1 MIPLEVWNARVLDM
15 VQALCGSVSPNF
27 RRVTL
32 SNEAGV
38 WKIHILLEQESEED
52 REEIEE
58 IASAFD
64 ALQSTNTPRDFDVE
78 VTNVPLPLPEA
89 PTRVIFCR
97 REPYDR

>member
-1 MIPLEVWNARVLDM
+1 MIPLEIWNARVLDM

-32 SNEAGV
+32 SNDAGV
-38 WKIHILLEQESEED
+38 WKVQIVLEQECEED

-64 ALQSTNTPRDFDVE
+64 ALQSTNTPRDFE
-78 VTNVPLPLPEA
+78 VKVIDVPLRLPEP
-89 PTRVIFCR
+89 PTRVVFCR